1 MKNVKDIFNNI
12 KNVTGNM
19 LSNLKTTISDIN
31 KNLTK
36 SQKKKLLGGLGCLFL
51 AIILIGIGVS
61 YSDPNSSYLSDQ
73 TVENLEFK
81 NANLVY
87 ENGVSKYTVE
97 VTNSLTTNY
106 SLKTIDIIFKDSS
119 GNEIENL
126 VGYIGNTLTPGEMK
140 LLDASVDKELTDIVT
155 IEYVVNK

>member
-1 MKNVKDIFNNI
+1 MEKVKEKTKEIFNQI
-12 KNVTGNM
+12 
-19 LSNLKTTISDIN
+19 KTTVSDLN

-36 SQKKKLLGGLGCLFL
+36 SQKRRLLGGLGCLFL
-51 AIILIGIGVS
+51 AIILIGIGAS

-73 TVENLEFK
+73 TVDNLEFK

-87 ENGVSKYTVE
+87 ENGVSKYTAE

-106 SLKTIDIIFKDSS
+106 ALKTINIIFKDST
-119 GNEIENL
+119 GTEIENL
-126 VGYIGNTLTPGEMK
+126 IGYIGNNLTPGEVK

-155 IEYVVNK
+155 IEYKINK